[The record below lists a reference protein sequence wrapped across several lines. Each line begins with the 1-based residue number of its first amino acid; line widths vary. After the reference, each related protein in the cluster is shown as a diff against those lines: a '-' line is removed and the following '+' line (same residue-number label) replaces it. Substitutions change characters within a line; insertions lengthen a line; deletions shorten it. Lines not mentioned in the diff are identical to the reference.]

1 MKMRVVKHVK
11 IIYIF
16 QNACCPMVRIAIFH
30 AVYTALTKHVI
41 EKTAVVCMVVKMGT
55 NVMKVYFFCF
65 QYVTWVF
72 SFHFVYIDSL
82 NLELR
87 LGCLFLTIQI
97 NLYIIKITVCHFCR
111 CSKKCKTICFIIG
124 QYTSHS
130 WRDGWR
136 VRDCYNRSSRGFVC
150 YAVCLLVVKK

>member
-1 MKMRVVKHVK
+1 MLSYGENCHFPCSVHCINQTCNRKNGSCLYGCEDGYQCDEG
-11 IIYIF
+11 I
-16 QNACCPMVRIAIFH
+16 
-30 AVYTALTKHVI
+30 
-41 EKTAVVCMVVKMGT
+41 
-55 NVMKVYFFCF
+55 FFCF